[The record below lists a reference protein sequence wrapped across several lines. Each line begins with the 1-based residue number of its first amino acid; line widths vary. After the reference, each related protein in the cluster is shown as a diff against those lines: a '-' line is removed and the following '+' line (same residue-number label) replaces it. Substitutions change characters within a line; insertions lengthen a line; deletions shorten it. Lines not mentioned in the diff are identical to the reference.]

1 MAGRLGT
8 GKNRPMTQG
17 LARSTK
23 TAGGGK
29 RQLQDKAYWIGQLRS
44 KMNEMQEEILK
55 MEKKSAITRQ
65 ENESYTIYEKRAEE
79 TGKEI
84 SDFQESLA
92 ENNLVLEKLSINSH
106 IEDVYSEIEQRM
118 IQNERD
124 QDTLDNIFQDRQRR
138 QQDVMV
144 IAQDIDELESFQ
156 TEKIKNELSQEDYSK
171 YIKNSQ
177 GVKQAREEVEE
188 AQNTCN
194 EVQTLVEEL
203 QAEVAADEVKRT
215 ASSLYRVV
223 SKIWKN
229 LAKNQETLPKNAQ
242 KTP

>member
-1 MAGRLGT
+1 MSNRLAT

-29 RQLQDKAYWIGQLRS
+29 RQLQDKAYWIGQIRS
-44 KMNEMQEEILK
+44 KMNEMQAEILK

-79 TGKEI
+79 TSKDI
-84 SDFQESLA
+84 ADLQEQLA

-106 IEDVYSEIEQRM
+106 IEDVYQEIEQRM

-138 QQDVMV
+138 QQDVMI
-144 IAQDIDELESFQ
+144 IAQDIDELEAYQ
-156 TEKIKNELSQEDYSK
+156 QEKIKAELSESEFK
-171 YIKNSQ
+171 KFMKTSQ
-177 GVKQAREEVEE
+177 HVKKAREEVEE

-194 EVQTLVEEL
+194 EVQ
-203 QAEVAADEVKRT
+203 AC
-215 ASSLYRVV
+215 SSL
-223 SKIWKN
+223 KMGKN
-229 LAKNQETLPKNAQ
+229 CINLLFSHLWFFTCFYWSNSYKLKSLPMM
-242 KTP
+242 